1 LCPSKVSL
9 EGFEGEGIGETQK
22 KGALGVE
29 ERPLGEVIAVCL
41 SQAKGV
47 PKHNVHAGQFLA
59 DRGLMGDAHQGG
71 WHRQISL
78 LAWESVEKM
87 MAKGLNLK
95 PGAFAENL
103 TTLGVDLGKLTV
115 GSRLL
120 IGDGVLLKVSQIGK
134 DCSNTRC
141 RIFRLTGDCIMPK
154 EGVFASVEHGGWVRE
169 GDPIKLM
176 P

>member
-1 LCPSKVSL
+1 MSPSKVSL
-9 EGFEGEGIGETQK
+9 EGFEGEGIGKTQK
-22 KGALGVE
+22 KGALGAG

-41 SQAKGV
+41 SQVKGV
-47 PKHNVHAGQFLA
+47 PKHNIHAGQFLA

-103 TTLGVDLGKLTV
+103 TTLGVDPGKLTV
-115 GSRLL
+115 GSKQVQA
-120 IGDGVLLKVSQIGK
+120 GAKKG
-134 DCSNTRC
+134 T
-141 RIFRLTGDCIMPK
+141 
-154 EGVFASVEHGGWVRE
+154 
-169 GDPIKLM
+169 
-176 P
+176 